1 MKSLRLAS
9 SPFVHAPGLVDMLR
23 NEVQFKK
30 RWAYKVLRDG
40 YGLTSAQCK
49 RVLLGPPPT
58 VEGDVVVFS

>member
-1 MKSLRLAS
+1 
-9 SPFVHAPGLVDMLR
+9 MLR